1 MRIFVT
7 GAAGFIGYHLCTRL
21 LAEGHEVIGMDNL
34 NDYYDPNLKLA
45 RLRELGIVDPEFA
58 SEVKFEGVDGF
69 VFHYLDLV
77 DGDGILKIF
86 EKVKPEVVIHLAAQA
101 GVRHSIT
108 RPQSFIDS
116 NIQGLFNILEAM
128 RQYPVMHFL
137 YASSSSVYGSVAD
150 IPFKESSRTSQPV
163 SLYGATKKA
172 GEVIT
177 HSYVALYKIPATGL
191 RFFTVYGPW
200 GRPDMA
206 YFKFADLIMKGE
218 IIDIY
223 NNGDMERDFTYV
235 EDIISGII
243 PLIGMPPED
252 EEAPHRILN
261 IGRSSPVNLLA
272 FIEVLEQNLGKK
284 AQRNYLPLQPGEI
297 VSTFADAS
305 ALKALT
311 GYAPTTDLEEG
322 IRRFAAWY
330 MAYHGVATMV

>member
-1 MRIFVT
+1 MT
-7 GAAGFIGYHLCTRL
+7 GAAGFIGFHLCTRL
-21 LAEGHEVIGMDNL
+21 LAEGHEVIGIDNV

-45 RLRELGIVDPEFA
+45 RLRELGIYDSDFTKETRYQ
-58 SEVKFEGVDGF
+58 GVDRF
-69 VFHYLDLV
+69 TFHYLDLV
-77 DGDGILKIF
+77 DAEALLRIF
-86 EKVKPEVVIHLAAQA
+86 EEERPEVVIHLAAQA

-108 RPQSFIDS
+108 KPQSFIDS

-128 RQYPVMHFL
+128 RRYPVKHFL
-137 YASSSSVYGSVAD
+137 YASSSSVYGSIAD

-177 HSYVALYKIPATGL
+177 HSYVALYKIPSTGL

-206 YFKFADLIMKGE
+206 YFKFADLIMKGDT
-218 IIDIY
+218 IDIY
-223 NNGDMERDFTYV
+223 NNGEMERDFTYV
-235 EDIISGII
+235 GDIVSGII
-243 PLIGMPPED
+243 PLINMQPED
-252 EEAPHRILN
+252 PEAPHRILN

-272 FIEVLEQNLGKK
+272 FIEVLEQNIGKK
-284 AQRNYLPLQPGEI
+284 AQRNYLPLQQGEI

-311 GYAPTTDLEEG
+311 GYAPATDLEEG

-330 MAYHGVATMV
+330 MAYHGVTAIV